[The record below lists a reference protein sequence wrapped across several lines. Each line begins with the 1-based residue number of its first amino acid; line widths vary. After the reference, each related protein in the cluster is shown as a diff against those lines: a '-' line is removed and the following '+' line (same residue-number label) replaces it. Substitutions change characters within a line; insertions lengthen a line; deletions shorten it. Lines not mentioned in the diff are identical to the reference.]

1 MSSLGLTQQLGHFKF
16 HDPVLA
22 CLFLFFNLQKLLVDE
37 FLSALLKTSQQTSM
51 CVRIERETGVCVCLN
66 ARECERERVCLRER
80 ERERYFLLG
89 LSALPPAAT
98 AVHTNATERGKKE

>member
-22 CLFLFFNLQKLLVDE
+22 CLFLFFNLQKLLVDD

-66 ARECERERVCLRER
+66 ARECERERERKRER
-80 ERERYFLLG
+80 EVFFVGSVCAATSCNGGAHQRNRERQKRV
-89 LSALPPAAT
+89 S
-98 AVHTNATERGKKE
+98 